1 MAEQIRLQSWLETL
15 DSKLALDEETNN
27 IVLDEDTMHIILDLA
42 RDAASNVTRPASPLT
57 VFTLGVLVGRG
68 ATLGQAAADLTQLIY
83 DTAPNSSDDEDVDN
97 AEGEDAT
104 TEQ

>member
-15 DSKLALDEETNN
+15 DSELALDTETNR

-68 ATLGQAAADLTQLIY
+68 ATLGQAAANLTQLMH
-83 DTAPNSSDDEDVDN
+83 DAAPEGSSDED

-104 TEQ
+104 AEQ